1 MPALPEA
8 LHDGRAQPPQLR
20 ARDVRLP
27 HRRHHARGGQFHA
40 RPGSAGRPR
49 DRDARG
55 AAVSRVRETAAGPVG
70 PGGSRAGAV
79 CAGGEE
85 AKGGEGGGWIETL
98 GLQIGAPGDL
108 RCGWV
113 PWWKAG
119 FALRN
124 VMNGLTKFWCFSK
137 ELLGLGLGS

>member
-1 MPALPEA
+1 VPALPEA

-27 HRRHHARGGQFHA
+27 HRRHHARGGQFRA
-40 RPGSAGRPR
+40 RPRPTSRPR

-55 AAVSRVRETAAGPVG
+55 AAVPRVCETAAGPVG

-85 AKGGEGGGWIETL
+85 AKGGEGGGRLEEL

-108 RCGWV
+108 HCEWV
-113 PWWKAG
+113 P
-119 FALRN
+119 
-124 VMNGLTKFWCFSK
+124 
-137 ELLGLGLGS
+137 

>member
-20 ARDVRLP
+20 ARDIRLP

-40 RPGSAGRPR
+40 RPGPADRPRDR

-55 AAVSRVRETAAGPVG
+55 ATVSRVCETAAGPVG
-70 PGGSRAGAV
+70 PGGSCAGAV

-85 AKGGEGGGWIETL
+85 AKGGEGGRRLEAL
-98 GLQIGAPGDL
+98 GLQIEAREDL
-108 RCGWV
+108 HCR
-113 PWWKAG
+113 
-119 FALRN
+119 
-124 VMNGLTKFWCFSK
+124 
-137 ELLGLGLGS
+137 